1 MAATQSHLEAKR
13 LVEKYG
19 HESAIGIARQRSL
32 HALDMAGGLLSEERT
47 VYWKAQF
54 SFWNEVGES
63 IKSVK

>member
-13 LVEKYG
+13 LVDKYG
-19 HESAIGIARQRSL
+19 KSAAIGIARQRSL

-54 SFWNEVGES
+54 SFWDEVKKS
-63 IKSVK
+63 IESVK

>member
-1 MAATQSHLEAKR
+1 MSANQSSLEAKR

-19 HESAIGIARQRSL
+19 HEAAVGIARQRSL
-32 HALDMAGGLLSEERT
+32 HALDMAGGLLTEERT

>member
-32 HALDMAGGLLSEERT
+32 HALDMANDLLTKEREL
-47 VYWKAQF
+47 YWKAQF
-54 SFWNEVGES
+54 SFWNEVKES
-63 IKSVK
+63 IELL

>member
-1 MAATQSHLEAKR
+1 MAATEPHLEAKR

-19 HESAIGIARQRSL
+19 QESAIGIARQRSL

>member
-1 MAATQSHLEAKR
+1 MAAIESHLEAKR

-19 HESAIGIARQRSL
+19 HEAAVGIARQRSL
-32 HALDMAGGLLSEERT
+32 HALDMAGGLLSEGRT

-54 SFWNEVGES
+54 SFWDEVKEA